1 MAIQSLPISRLGV
14 EEVYGF
20 GSFFRGEA
28 FHDIDLV
35 LVVSPDVAGS
45 VALFYEL
52 KEKFDQLAAS
62 LGAAFD
68 LTVLT
73 RKEFNERPLRDMDQL
88 VRLYTRA

>member
-1 MAIQSLPISRLGV
+1 M
-14 EEVYGF
+14 
-20 GSFFRGEA
+20 
-28 FHDIDLV
+28 
-35 LVVSPDVAGS
+35 SPDQY
-45 VALFYEL
+45 ALFYEL

-88 VRLYTRA
+88 VRLYTQA